1 MPFPVAYGVVIISIE
16 SIISKAVETYLAE
29 RRVLEKETQISGLS
43 NQEEP
48 TREISESESF
58 ATPQIDRNLSSSVEL
73 VGLSS
78 DGALPGSTAE
88 EGDKE
93 VGKDL
98 EKKDSEKGSK
108 DKAVGRKGSE
118 KKLEGE
124 DGAVEKKASE
134 EKEPGLAE
142 NERVTSGAGGDLVP
156 AMSQD
161 QLLLV
166 IFHILFQHQYLSSF
180 LRPCPFLRLVLVTG
194 PAWAQG
200 LHCNGQWR
208 STG

>member
-73 VGLSS
+73 VSLSS

-142 NERVTSGAGGDLVP
+142 NERVTSGDLVP

-166 IFHILFQHQYLSSF
+166 IFTFCFNINTYLHF
-180 LRPCPFLRLVLVTG
+180 YAPAPFY
-194 PAWAQG
+194 A
-200 LHCNGQWR
+200 
-208 STG
+208 